1 MGDGVGAGL
10 PRIAFVIGTGRC
22 GSTLVHEILARH
34 PDNGFVTNLDDKG
47 VRTSSRLQNQ
57 VWRQLPA
64 SVTTKGR
71 FRFAPSEAYRALER
85 EVGPALVDPVRDLVA
100 ADATP
105 WLAERMQGFVARRA
119 ARLRSDVFLHKLTG
133 WSRAGFLHACFPDAT
148 IIEIVRDP
156 RAVANSWLQMP
167 WWHGHRGPGEW
178 HFGPLAPEQQDVWER
193 HARSF
198 PVLAALA
205 WRLLMD
211 ASDSARAAQPGVPA
225 DRWLTVR
232 YEDIVADP
240 RGRIEALLTHLGL
253 EWTPEFESGF
263 GRYSIES
270 ARTDAFRR
278 DLAAGDLAAMEDALS
293 GSRAFEELYR

>member
-1 MGDGVGAGL
+1 MSDSPGHGP

-47 VRTSSRLQNQ
+47 IRTSSRIQNQ
-57 VWRQLPA
+57 AWRRLPA
-64 SVTTKGR
+64 AVTTKGR
-71 FRFAPSEAYRALER
+71 FRFAPSEAYRVLAR
-85 EVGPALVDPVRDLVA
+85 EVSPALVDPVRDLLA

-105 WLAERMQGFVARRA
+105 WLTGRMQAFVGRRT
-119 ARLRSDVFLHKLTG
+119 ARLRSEVFLHKFTG
-133 WSRAGFLHACFPDAT
+133 WPRTGFLQACFPGCAV
-148 IIEIVRDP
+148 IEIVRDP

-178 HFGPLAPEQQDVWER
+178 HFGPLAPEQQAAWEG
-193 HARSF
+193 HGRSF

-205 WRLLMD
+205 WQMLTD
-211 ASDSARAAQPGVPA
+211 ASDRARSEVPA

-240 RGRIEALLTHLGL
+240 RTSLSSLLAHLGL
-253 EWTPEFESGF
+253 EWTPDFETGF
-263 GRYSIES
+263 NRYSIQV

-278 DLAAGDLAAMEDALS
+278 DLAPADLAAIEDVLS
-293 GSRAFEELYR
+293 GSRAFTELYA

>member
-1 MGDGVGAGL
+1 MSDPTGAAL
-10 PRIAFVIGTGRC
+10 PRIGFVIGTGRC
-22 GSTLVHEILARH
+22 GSTLIHEILARH

-47 VRTSSRLQNQ
+47 LRSSSRMQNQ

-64 SVTTKGR
+64 SATTKGR
-71 FRFAPSEAYRALER
+71 FRFAPSEAYRALGR

-105 WLAERMQGFVARRA
+105 WLSQRMQAFVARRA
-119 ARLRSDVFLHKLTG
+119 ARLRSDVFLHKFTG
-133 WSRAGFLHACFPDAT
+133 WPRAGFLQACFPDAR

-178 HFGPLAPEQQDVWER
+178 HFGPLTAEQQEVWER
-193 HARSF
+193 HDRSF
-198 PVLAALA
+198 PVLATLA

-211 ASDSARAAQPGVPA
+211 ASDRARADVPP

-240 RGRIEALLTHLGL
+240 RGRVGVLLDHLGL
-253 EWTPEFESGF
+253 EWTPEFEAGF
-263 GRYSIES
+263 GRYSIEA

-278 DLAAGDLAAMEDALS
+278 DLAPADLAAMEDALT
-293 GSRAFEELYR
+293 GSRAFAELYR